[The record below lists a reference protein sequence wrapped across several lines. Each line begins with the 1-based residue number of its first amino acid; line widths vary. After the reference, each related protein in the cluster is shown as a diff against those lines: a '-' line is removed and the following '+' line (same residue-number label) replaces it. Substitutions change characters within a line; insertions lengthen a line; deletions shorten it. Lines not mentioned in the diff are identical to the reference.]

1 MNGKAPLLRG
11 HGNRSEHAE
20 CSSFGKRRQAL
31 NMLEEVLKF
40 ERRLTVLVI
49 YLLKGTLSHLTFE
62 SSKKLTGSY
71 QFLLSSA
78 SHHNGN
84 NT

>member
-11 HGNRSEHAE
+11 HDNRSVHAE

-31 NMLEEVLKF
+31 NMLEEVLTF

-49 YLLKGTLSHLTFE
+49 YLLKGTLSHLTFK
-62 SSKKLTGSY
+62 SSKKLTG
-71 QFLLSSA
+71 
-78 SHHNGN
+78 
-84 NT
+84 